1 MTKKLTIAL
10 FSASMI
16 ALSATSSFAQ
26 DSYVGADSHPNAGP
40 AGKATRLEAVRP
52 LPQGFREHF
61 AAMPTA
67 DGRTDQQIARARPPA
82 QAAQ

>member
-26 DSYVGADSHPNAGP
+26 DSYAASGRNVSSR
-40 AGKATRLEAVRP
+40 ATRP

-67 DGRTDQQIARARPPA
+67 DGRIDQQIDRARAPA

>member
-10 FSASMI
+10 FSVSMI

-26 DSYVGADSHPNAGP
+26 ATYVRAGSH
-40 AGKATRLEAVRP
+40 KATRQEAVRP
-52 LPQGFREHF
+52 LPQSFRDHF

-67 DGRTDQQIARARPPA
+67 NRADLQIDYARPPA
-82 QAAQ
+82 QPAQ

>member
-16 ALSATSSFAQ
+16 ALSATSLFAQ
-26 DSYVGADSHPNAGP
+26 DGYVGADGQPNAGP
-40 AGKATRLEAVRP
+40 AGKTTRQEGGRP
-52 LPQGFREHF
+52 LSQGFREHF

-67 DGRTDQQIARARPPA
+67 DGRTDLQIDRARPPA

>member
-26 DSYVGADSHPNAGP
+26 DNYAPAGRNVSST
-40 AGKATRLEAVRP
+40 GKATRP
-52 LPQGFREHF
+52 LSQGFREHF

-67 DGRTDQQIARARPPA
+67 DGRIDQQIDRARPPA

>member
-26 DSYVGADSHPNAGP
+26 DSYVPAGSHRNVGP
-40 AGKATRLEAVRP
+40 TGKATRP
-52 LPQGFREHF
+52 LSQGFREHF
-61 AAMPTA
+61 AAMPTT
-67 DGRTDQQIARARPPA
+67 DGRTDEQIDRARSPA
-82 QAAQ
+82 QPAQ

>member
-26 DSYVGADSHPNAGP
+26 DSYVGVGSRRTVGLT
-40 AGKATRLEAVRP
+40 GKANRQEAVRP
-52 LPQGFREHF
+52 LSQDFREHF

-67 DGRTDQQIARARPPA
+67 DGRIDQQIDRARAPA